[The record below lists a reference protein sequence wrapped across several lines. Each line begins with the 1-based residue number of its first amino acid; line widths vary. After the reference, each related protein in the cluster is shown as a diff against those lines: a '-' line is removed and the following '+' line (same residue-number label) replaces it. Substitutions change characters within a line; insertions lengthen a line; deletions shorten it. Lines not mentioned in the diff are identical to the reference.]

1 MPFPHH
7 PPGAS
12 DGQKLADVLD
22 RLAAALEQQT
32 RSLLELKGDVSALA
46 GGLRRIEDRLG
57 DLESKQAAVPAPVP
71 APVAAPVA
79 ALDKSKGAAKKR
91 SK

>member
-1 MPFPHH
+1 MPFPHQ

-32 RSLLELKGDVSALA
+32 RSLLDLKGDVSALA

-57 DLESKQAAVPAPVP
+57 DLESKQAAVPAAAAVT
-71 APVAAPVA
+71 APVAAP
-79 ALDKSKGAAKKR
+79 DKSKGAAKKR